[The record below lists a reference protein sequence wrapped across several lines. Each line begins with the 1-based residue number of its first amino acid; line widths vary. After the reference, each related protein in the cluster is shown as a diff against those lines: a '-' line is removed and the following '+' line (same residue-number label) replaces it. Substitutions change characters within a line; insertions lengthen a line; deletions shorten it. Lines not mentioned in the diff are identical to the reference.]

1 MCFYYSLRSD
11 AWQKNCHAFLSN
23 SLLKNKLT
31 EESPTCV
38 TSGGACPHA
47 SPFPRYRGRNAPRQ
61 SGVHRD
67 GGKARRAITRI
78 TKTNTSLE
86 RGEGVDG
93 PCAHGMPANGTRN
106 ASSSSSR
113 NPNSEQITDRLQ
125 GGKTYVGHLQTR
137 ISPAHPLLLPLQVP
151 YRPLPAENNT
161 ITTVEVLSISNHL
174 KPTLLQPERSA
185 RAQTTLPV

>member
-1 MCFYYSLRSD
+1 MQPGLSSLRLDLLRRTRNSP
-11 AWQKNCHAFLSN
+11 AQVKQTTATSQKHELRRAKSRKFWQR
-23 SLLKNKLT
+23 
-31 EESPTCV
+31 
-38 TSGGACPHA
+38 
-47 SPFPRYRGRNAPRQ
+47 FPRN
-61 SGVHRD
+61 
-67 GGKARRAITRI
+67 GGKARRTIARI
-78 TKTNTSLE
+78 TKTNTSLG
-86 RGEGVDG
+86 RGEGIDG

-185 RAQTTLPV
+185 RAQTTLSV